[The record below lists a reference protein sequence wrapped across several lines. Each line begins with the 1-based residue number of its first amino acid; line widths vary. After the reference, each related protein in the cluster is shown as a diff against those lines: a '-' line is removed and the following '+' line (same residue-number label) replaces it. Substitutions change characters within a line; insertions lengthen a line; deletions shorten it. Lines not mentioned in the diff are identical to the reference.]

1 MAEASTSRSMG
12 IAIVV
17 CQEGFQN
24 AILESDA
31 KTCILRVRKSKT
43 VKIKELSTKSD
54 FHDASKKKGSV
65 GARIG

>member
-1 MAEASTSRSMG
+1 MG

-17 CQEGFQN
+17 CHEGFQN

-31 KTCILRVRKSKT
+31 KTCILRVRQSKT
-43 VKIKELSTKSD
+43 VKLKEFATKSD
-54 FHDASKKKGSV
+54 FEGASKKKGSV